1 MTLSKNLE
9 NERERSLQYLRDN
22 EEKSKRIMQYD
33 KDYLNEESK
42 VYLQKY
48 NELQEIFEGQCN
60 EYEDVIK
67 AKYDQIDLLKEENNV
82 SLYS

>member
-67 AKYDQIDLLKEENNV
+67 AKYDQIDVFKEENNV